1 MSKSNR
7 RLVRALFK
15 VDMISLLM
23 INILVGTRFFRTKVS
38 PEEQEATASI
48 LKTEKN
54 RIELAINAHDG
65 MQLSTALF
73 TTDNPEAIVQIL
85 HGATEHKE
93 LYYNF
98 AHFLNKNGYA
108 VIISDLRGHG
118 KTVNSS
124 YPYGH
129 MNSVDEMIDDVYRV
143 NQYAKKTYP
152 DKPLYIVGHSLGS
165 ILARCYL
172 QKHDNE
178 VDKIVMTGTARSI
191 DKTKIGLFIGNWATF
206 YSGAYN
212 HSKILHLIGGS
223 TIYKASSFEANMV
236 TTDRDLYEKMS
247 ADPLMHFTWTNNGAL
262 TMFEAASDLK
272 QYKKYNV
279 QNPNLEI
286 LSLSGTKDPVT
297 GGDMG
302 LKDTEQ
308 TLRKIG
314 YSHISF
320 KQYEEKLHSILF
332 ETNRDTVYQDVLDF
346 LKK

>member
-1 MSKSNR
+1 MSKSNAKLLR
-7 RLVRALFK
+7 TLFK
-15 VDMISLLM
+15 VDLISLLT
-23 INILVGTRFFRTKVS
+23 INILAGTRFFRTKIS
-38 PEEQEATASI
+38 PEEQEATASNI
-48 LKTEKN
+48 KTEKN

-65 MQLSTALF
+65 MQLSTAMF
-73 TTDNPEAIVQIL
+73 TRDNPEAIVQII

-93 LYYNF
+93 LYYTF

-118 KTVNSS
+118 KTVNNS

-143 NQYAKKTYP
+143 NQYAKKIYP

-172 QKHDNE
+172 QKHDKE
-178 VDKIVMTGTARSI
+178 VEKIVLIGTARSI
-191 DKTKIGLFIGNWATF
+191 DKTKLGLFIGNWATF

-223 TIYKASSFEANMV
+223 TIYKASSYEANMV
-236 TTDRDLYEKMS
+236 TTDRELYEQMS

-279 QNPNLEI
+279 QNSNLEI

-314 YSHISF
+314 YSHISI

-332 ETNRDTVYQDVLDF
+332 ETNRDIVYQDVLAF

>member
-1 MSKSNR
+1 MSKSKI
-7 RLVRALFK
+7 RLVHTFFK
-15 VDMISLLM
+15 VSLLT
-23 INILVGTRFFRTKVS
+23 INILAGTRFFRTKIS
-38 PEEQEATASI
+38 PEEQETKASI
-48 LKTEKN
+48 IKTEKN

-65 MQLSTALF
+65 MQLSTTMF
-73 TTDNPEAIVQIL
+73 TRDNPEAIVQIL

-98 AHFLNKNGYA
+98 AHFLNENGYA

-118 KTVNSS
+118 KTVNRS

-129 MNSVDEMIDDVYRV
+129 MNSVDEVIDDVYRV
-143 NQYAKKTYP
+143 TQYAKTTYP

-178 VDKIVMTGTARSI
+178 VDKLVMTGTARSI
-191 DKTKIGLFIGNWATF
+191 DKTKLGLFIGNWATF

-223 TIYKASSFEANMV
+223 TIYKASSFEENMV

-262 TMFEAASDLK
+262 TMFEATSNLK
-272 QYKKYNV
+272 QYKKYNM
-279 QNPNLEI
+279 QNPKLEI

-297 GGDMG
+297 GGSVG

-314 YSHISF
+314 YSRISI